1 MNKKDRIHDWR
12 KLKWPFTATFLYYSL
27 LSLYTGTAEQSEQGF
42 LVMFLTVL
50 IVDAVAYFSYCYFLC
65 KKEENMQKLWFV
77 FILAY
82 VLISTQQLSILWQMM
97 TAHVIGA
104 EAYFS
109 SKYRLFERPFH
120 WERTFSYI
128 LSSVTFACHCLK
140 I

>member
-82 VLISTQQLSILWQMM
+82 VLISTQQISILWQMM

-104 EAYFS
+104 YAYFS

-120 WERTFSYI
+120 RERTFSYI

>member
-97 TAHVIGA
+97 TAHVTGTYA
-104 EAYFS
+104 PRTSF
-109 SKYRLFERPFH
+109 FERPFH
-120 WERTFSYI
+120 RERTFSFI

>member
-65 KKEENMQKLWFV
+65 KKEE
-77 FILAY
+77 ILAY

-104 EAYFS
+104 
-109 SKYRLFERPFH
+109 
-120 WERTFSYI
+120 
-128 LSSVTFACHCLK
+128 
-140 I
+140 

>member
-42 LVMFLTVL
+42 LIMFLTVL

-97 TAHVIGA
+97 TAHVTVHKLP
-104 EAYFS
+104 EHRFS
-109 SKYRLFERPFH
+109 NV
-120 WERTFSYI
+120 
-128 LSSVTFACHCLK
+128 LSTGKGRFLIFCLL
-140 I
+140 

>member
-12 KLKWPFTATFLYYSL
+12 KLKWPFPATLLYYSL

-50 IVDAVAYFSYCYFLC
+50 IVDAVAYFSYYYFLC

-97 TAHVIGA
+97 TAHVVGA
-104 EAYFS
+104 
-109 SKYRLFERPFH
+109 
-120 WERTFSYI
+120 
-128 LSSVTFACHCLK
+128 
-140 I
+140 

>member
-1 MNKKDRIHDWR
+1 MGNGYTICLD
-12 KLKWPFTATFLYYSL
+12 TYSAV
-27 LSLYTGTAEQSEQGF
+27 SYTHLDVYKRQEQSEQGF

-97 TAHVIGA
+97 TAHVTGA
-104 EAYFS
+104 
-109 SKYRLFERPFH
+109 
-120 WERTFSYI
+120 
-128 LSSVTFACHCLK
+128 
-140 I
+140 

>member
-12 KLKWPFTATFLYYSL
+12 KLKWPFTATLLYYSL
-27 LSLYTGTAEQSEQGF
+27 LSLYTCTAEQSEQGF

-104 EAYFS
+104 
-109 SKYRLFERPFH
+109 
-120 WERTFSYI
+120 
-128 LSSVTFACHCLK
+128 
-140 I
+140 

>member
-42 LVMFLTVL
+42 RHVPHGFDRGRRGVFFLL
-50 IVDAVAYFSYCYFLC
+50 LFPLQ
-65 KKEENMQKLWFV
+65 KEENMQKLWFV

-104 EAYFS
+104 
-109 SKYRLFERPFH
+109 
-120 WERTFSYI
+120 
-128 LSSVTFACHCLK
+128 
-140 I
+140 

>member
-97 TAHVIGA
+97 TAHVVGGQSIFLLNIV
-104 EAYFS
+104 Y
-109 SKYRLFERPFH
+109 LNV
-120 WERTFSYI
+120 
-128 LSSVTFACHCLK
+128 LSTGKGRFLIFCLL
-140 I
+140 

>member
-65 KKEENMQKLWFV
+65 KKRR
-77 FILAY
+77 
-82 VLISTQQLSILWQMM
+82 TCR
-97 TAHVIGA
+97 
-104 EAYFS
+104 S
-109 SKYRLFERPFH
+109 SG
-120 WERTFSYI
+120 
-128 LSSVTFACHCLK
+128 SSSFWPMCSSPYSSSPSSGR
-140 I
+140 

>member
-1 MNKKDRIHDWR
+1 MNKKAPSPDGRR
-12 KLKWPFTATFLYYSL
+12 LMGPSTSTFLYYSL

-77 FILAY
+77 VILAY

-104 EAYFS
+104 
-109 SKYRLFERPFH
+109 
-120 WERTFSYI
+120 
-128 LSSVTFACHCLK
+128 
-140 I
+140 

>member
-65 KKEENMQKLWFV
+65 KKEENMPEALV
-77 FILAY
+77 RLHSGLCAHLHTAALHPLADDDGACGRRINTIF
-82 VLISTQQLSILWQMM
+82 LIP
-97 TAHVIGA
+97 
-104 EAYFS
+104 
-109 SKYRLFERPFH
+109 PF
-120 WERTFSYI
+120 
-128 LSSVTFACHCLK
+128 
-140 I
+140 

>member
-1 MNKKDRIHDWR
+1 MNKKARIHAWR

-97 TAHVIGA
+97 TRKRI
-104 EAYFS
+104 
-109 SKYRLFERPFH
+109 
-120 WERTFSYI
+120 I
-128 LSSVTFACHCLK
+128 LLNIVYMNVLSPGKGRFLKLCLL
-140 I
+140 

>member
-27 LSLYTGTAEQSEQGF
+27 LSLYTGF

-104 EAYFS
+104 
-109 SKYRLFERPFH
+109 
-120 WERTFSYI
+120 
-128 LSSVTFACHCLK
+128 
-140 I
+140 

>member
-12 KLKWPFTATFLYYSL
+12 KLKWPFTATF
-27 LSLYTGTAEQSEQGF
+27 YTGTAEQSEQGF

-97 TAHVIGA
+97 TAHVIG
-104 EAYFS
+104 
-109 SKYRLFERPFH
+109 
-120 WERTFSYI
+120 T
-128 LSSVTFACHCLK
+128 
-140 I
+140 

>member
-27 LSLYTGTAEQSEQGF
+27 LS
-42 LVMFLTVL
+42 VL

-82 VLISTQQLSILWQMM
+82 VLISIQQLSILWQMM
-97 TAHVIGA
+97 TAHVIG
-104 EAYFS
+104 
-109 SKYRLFERPFH
+109 
-120 WERTFSYI
+120 T
-128 LSSVTFACHCLK
+128 
-140 I
+140 